1 MKKICLIILIV
12 GLITIPVVCG
22 ALDNPKVPDGFNKNS
37 EYFYSNGDY
46 GLTIAKHDADVD
58 KWVFTNDTDYTV
70 QQGNDHV
77 WKYTDK
83 LTKQVGVLEI
93 TDDNMLV
100 EVYCNGSD
108 TDKCYDY
115 LMEFNKLNNVQP
127 LKT

>member
-1 MKKICLIILIV
+1 MKKIIITILI
-12 GLITIPVVCG
+12 LLLTIGIVTAANVN
-22 ALDNPKVPDGFNKNS
+22 NPKIPSGFNKNS

-46 GLTIAKHDADVD
+46 GLTITKHDADAD
-58 KWVFTNDTDYTV
+58 KWLFTNDTDYTV

-83 LTKQVGVLEI
+83 MTKQVGVLEI
-93 TDDNMLV
+93 SDDNMLV

-115 LMEFNKLNNVQP
+115 LMEFNKLNNIEP